1 MRTEPIRIVAKA
13 CRGVETSVEKK
24 EKERERNSRSFRS
37 GEEKLIS

>member
-24 EKERERNSRSFRS
+24 EKERERGTRDRFAQERKN
-37 GEEKLIS
+37 